1 MTELFLAL
9 IGAVLVNNLLLIL
22 PAGADALRTR
32 RVRLLGPASAL
43 LILLATPLAWLLQ
56 SLLLEPLELSYLRLF
71 VLMPLLAPLAWL
83 SLRVLARLRPQLPQD
98 GLWPLLL
105 GNGAA
110 LAAMLLASQPAA
122 SFALALALG
131 LGGGLGF
138 WLALA
143 LFTDLLER
151 IEQADIPEPFKGA
164 PIALIA
170 AGLMGLAFLGFN
182 GLGFNG
188 FGLNGLGAP

>member
-9 IGAVLVNNLLLIL
+9 LGAALVNNLFLML
-22 PAGADALRTR
+22 PAGADALRAR

-43 LILLATPLAWLLQ
+43 LILFATPLAWLLQ

-83 SLRVLARLRPQLPQD
+83 SSKVLARLRPQLPQD

-143 LFTDLLER
+143 LFTDLLGR
-151 IEQADIPEPFKGA
+151 IEQADIPAPFKGA
-164 PIALIA
+164 PVMLIC

>member
-1 MTELFLAL
+1 VIEFISAL
-9 IGAVLVNNLLLIL
+9 IGAALVNNLILTL
-22 PAGADALRTR
+22 PAGADALRTA

-43 LILLATPLAWLLQ
+43 LILLATPLAWSLQ
-56 SLLLEPLELSYLRLF
+56 RLLLEVLGLAYLRLF
-71 VLMPLLAPLAWL
+71 VFLPLLALLAWL
-83 SLRVLARLRPQLPQD
+83 GLRALARLRPQLPQD

-110 LAAMLLASQPAA
+110 LGAMLLASQPAA
-122 SFALALALG
+122 SLAQALALG

-138 WLALA
+138 WLTLA
-143 LFTDLLER
+143 LFTDLLGR

-164 PIALIA
+164 PIALIG

-182 GLGFNG
+182 GLR
-188 FGLNGLGAP
+188 GA

>member
-9 IGAVLVNNLLLIL
+9 IGAALVNNLFLTL
-22 PAGADALRTR
+22 PAGADALRAA

-56 SLLLEPLELSYLRLF
+56 SLLLEPLELTHLRLF
-71 VLMPLLAPLAWL
+71 TFLPLLALLAWL
-83 SLRVLARLRPQLPQD
+83 SLRVLARLRPQLPQG

-110 LAAMLLASQPAA
+110 LGAMLLASQPAA
-122 SFALALALG
+122 SFAQALALG
-131 LGGGLGF
+131 FGGGLGF
-138 WLALA
+138 WLALT
-143 LFTDLLER
+143 LFSDLLER
-151 IEQADIPEPFKGA
+151 IEQADVPAPFKGA
-164 PIALIA
+164 SIALIS

-182 GLGFNG
+182 GMGF
-188 FGLNGLGAP
+188 NGLGAP